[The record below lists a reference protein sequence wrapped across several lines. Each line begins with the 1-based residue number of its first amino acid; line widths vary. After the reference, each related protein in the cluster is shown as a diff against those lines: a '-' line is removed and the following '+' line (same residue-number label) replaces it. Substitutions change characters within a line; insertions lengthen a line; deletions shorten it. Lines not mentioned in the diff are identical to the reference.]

1 MLNIHTL
8 TLGDYGTNCYIVH
21 DSASK
26 TCCVIDPGYTPE
38 KVLSEVNALGLTVEA
53 ILLTHGHFDHVGGV
67 REIAAETGCDVYL
80 CADELTMPP
89 QMTAGQLYY
98 TKTYGEGDTLHLAGL
113 TISVIRTPGHTP
125 GSVCLLIGDAMFSGD
140 TLFAGSCGRTDFPG
154 GSLKEL
160 TGTIKKNL
168 FSLPDSTVV
177 LSGHGEQT
185 TIGQEKKTNPFL
197 TGGIL

>member
-8 TLGDYGTNCYIVH
+8 TLGAYGTNCYIVH

-26 TCCVIDPGYTPE
+26 ACCVIDPGYTPE
-38 KVLSEVNALGLTVEA
+38 KVLSEVKALGLTVEA

-67 REIAAETGCDVYL
+67 KEIAAETGCAVYL

-89 QMTAGQLYY
+89 QMTAGPLYY

-125 GSVCLLIGDAMFSGD
+125 GSVCLLILD
-140 TLFAGSCGRTDFPG
+140 T
-154 GSLKEL
+154 
-160 TGTIKKNL
+160 
-168 FSLPDSTVV
+168 
-177 LSGHGEQT
+177 EQLMDT
-185 TIGQEKKTNPFL
+185 PRRK
-197 TGGIL
+197 